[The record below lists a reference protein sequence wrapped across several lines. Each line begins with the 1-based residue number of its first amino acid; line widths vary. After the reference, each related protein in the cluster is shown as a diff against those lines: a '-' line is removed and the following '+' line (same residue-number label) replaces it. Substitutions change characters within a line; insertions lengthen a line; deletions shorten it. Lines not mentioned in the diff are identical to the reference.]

1 MFFKQF
7 FNEGLGCCS
16 YMVGCAQAGVVAVVD
31 PRRDIGD
38 YLTLAH
44 QEGLKITHII
54 DTHVHADHITGSQE
68 LQRVTGAPIYIH
80 EQAPV
85 KYDHQDLREGQE
97 IVLGTARLQFLD
109 TPGHT
114 PHSVSILVTDT
125 SRGQEP
131 WLVLTGD
138 LLFVGDVGRPDL
150 AGAEKLEQQVENLYH
165 SLYDKL
171 GRFPGRL
178 EIYPA
183 HGHGSLCGRAL
194 SSKLSST
201 LGFERHNNPI
211 LQLESLEEFK
221 AAMIQEFPAR
231 PKNFSQIISTNMAGP
246 PLVDQ
251 QRPFQPLTP
260 SEVKN
265 KLESGYVV
273 VDTREEAAFG
283 GAHIPGSINIGLSP
297 PIGNWA
303 GMVLEPGSHLLLLVD
318 SQESLK
324 EVVKQFFRVGYDQ
337 IDGYLQGGI
346 KAWEMAALPTAFLPQ
361 LTPRELADMLKAG
374 KPDVVLDV
382 RTLTEWQ
389 QGHIAEAQHLP
400 LSQMGQIDLSPYVDK
415 RVVTIC
421 GNGYRANIA
430 GSLLMQQG
438 ARRASAVAG
447 GMVSWRNAG
456 LPITT

>member
-44 QEGLKITHII
+44 QEGLKITQII

-68 LQRVTGAPIYIH
+68 LQRVTEAPIYVH
-80 EQAPV
+80 GQAPV
-85 KYDHQDLREGQE
+85 KYEHQSLQEGQE
-97 IVLGTARLQFLD
+97 LVLGSARLQILD

-114 PHSVSILVTDT
+114 PHSVSVLVTDT
-125 SRGQEP
+125 SRGIEP

-150 AGAEKLEQQVENLYH
+150 AGAEKLEEQVENLYH

-211 LQLESLEEFK
+211 LQKGSLAEFK
-221 AAMIQEFPAR
+221 AAVMQEFPAR
-231 PKNFSQIISTNMAGP
+231 PKNFTHIIATNLAGP

-251 QRPFQPLTP
+251 QKPFRPLNVQ
-260 SEVKN
+260 EVKA
-265 KLESGYVV
+265 KLDSGHVI
-273 VDTREEAAFG
+273 VDTRDEAAFG

-303 GMVLEPGSHLLLLVD
+303 GMVLEPGSPLVLIVD
-318 SQESLK
+318 NQESLR
-324 EVVKQFFRVGYDQ
+324 EVVKQLYRVGYDN
-337 IDGYLQGGI
+337 IEGFLSGGI
-346 KAWEMAALPTAFLPQ
+346 KAWEMAAQPTGFIPQ
-361 LTPRELADMLKAG
+361 LTPRELAEMLKAG

-382 RTLTEWQ
+382 RTAPEWQ

-400 LSQMGQIDLSPYVDK
+400 LSQMSQTDLSPYAAQK
-415 RVVTIC
+415 VVTIC

-430 GSLLMQQG
+430 GSLLMRHG
-438 ARRASAVAG
+438 AKRVSAVAG

-456 LPITT
+456 LPTSI

>member
-16 YMVGCAQAGVVAVVD
+16 YMVGCAQAGVAAVVD

-44 QEGLKITHII
+44 QEGLRITHII

-68 LQRVTGAPIYIH
+68 LQRVTEAPIYIH
-80 EQAPV
+80 AQAPV
-85 KYDHQDLREGQE
+85 KYGHQGLQEGEE
-97 IVLGTARLQFLD
+97 IILGTARLQILD

-114 PHSVSILVTDT
+114 PHSVSVLVTDA
-125 SRGQEP
+125 SRGREP

-150 AGAEKLEQQVENLYH
+150 AGAEKLEEQVENLYH

-201 LGFERHNNPI
+201 LGFERHNNPV
-211 LQLESLEEFK
+211 LQKGSLTEFK
-221 AAMIQEFPAR
+221 TVMMQEFPAR
-231 PKNFSQIISTNMAGP
+231 PKNFTHIIATNLAGP

-251 QRPFQPLTP
+251 QRPFRPLNVP
-260 SEVKN
+260 EVKA
-265 KLESGYVV
+265 KLESGHVLL
-273 VDTREEAAFG
+273 DTREEAAFG
-283 GAHIPGSINIGLSP
+283 GAHIPGSINIGMSP

-303 GMVLEPGSHLLLLVD
+303 GMVLEPGTPLVLLVD
-318 SQESLK
+318 NQEKLR
-324 EVVKQFFRVGYDQ
+324 EVVRQLYRVGYDA
-337 IDGYLQGGI
+337 IDGYLSGGI
-346 KAWEMAALPTAFLPQ
+346 KAWEMAAQPTAFLPQ
-361 LTPRELADMLKAG
+361 LTPRELADMLKSG
-374 KPDVVLDV
+374 KPDLLLDV
-382 RTLTEWQ
+382 RTPTEWR
-389 QGHIAEAQHLP
+389 QGHIAEAEHAP
-400 LSQMGQIDLSPYVDK
+400 LSQLGQTDLSPFVGK
-415 RVVTIC
+415 RVVIMC

-430 GSLLMQQG
+430 GSLLMRHG
-438 ARRASAVAG
+438 AKRVMAVAG

-456 LPITT
+456 LPLVT